1 MSVFP
6 FDLSRFLI
14 VHLNFPPSIC
24 FDVFVMSELVG
35 FNNHATSSTSLGQF
49 LIKVIRLK
57 LLPSQS
63 FWSTA
68 IARNRNFRAEKHIV
82 IDAHTWIDIKSLET
96 ICGDVLVFQ
105 GLPALLCFHK

>member
-24 FDVFVMSELVG
+24 FDVFDMSELMG
-35 FNNHATSSTSLGQF
+35 LTDHATSSTSLGQF

-63 FWSTA
+63 FWSTTLS
-68 IARNRNFRAEKHIV
+68 RTRNFITGKHTV
-82 IDAHTWIDIKSLET
+82 IDGHTWIDIKSLET
-96 ICGDVLVFQ
+96 NVF
-105 GLPALLCFHK
+105 

>member
-1 MSVFP
+1 M
-6 FDLSRFLI
+6 

-68 IARNRNFRAEKHIV
+68 IARTRNFRAEKHIV

-96 ICGDVLVFQ
+96 ICVILRGHLNKFGGPLITFISQ
-105 GLPALLCFHK
+105 

>member
-1 MSVFP
+1 M
-6 FDLSRFLI
+6 

-49 LIKVIRLK
+49 SIKVIRLK

-68 IARNRNFRAEKHIV
+68 IARTRNFRAEKHIV

-96 ICGDVLVFQ
+96 ICVRFQADVSNTI
-105 GLPALLCFHK
+105 G